1 VNCRLDLE
9 KPTILSKLYLAY
21 LDKELSWNEFCSYSD
36 IIDMLLLG
44 DMEYLVKQN
53 TYRIK
58 NNKISAELL
67 RLNATGLMNSY
78 QNDSPLH
85 FRRTMSK
92 ISHTIVDTLSYS
104 SKGQI
109 QRRTGNERIFKDIDR
124 AILLDAQED
133 KEKFIFIK
141 SFEIIVH
148 HGS

>member
-1 VNCRLDLE
+1 MNCRLDLE